1 VIARTFGRLRGD
13 VRGVTVLEFAFVI
26 PPMLFLLMGGGEI
39 VYQAY
44 VQSILDG
51 AIQKAGRDSAI
62 QGGGDRADE
71 LDGKVLT
78 MVRVVAKTAV
88 IADSK
93 RSYYA
98 SFSRMKP
105 ETFYDTNSNNRYDA
119 ATECFDDVNGNKT
132 WDADPGTTGQGGAND
147 VTLYQ
152 LKVKYD
158 RLFPVTALLGWDG
171 TKILTARTLLKNQPY
186 ASQKQTPV
194 VNTCPKP

>member
-1 VIARTFGRLRGD
+1 VSVRLLRSLHDDQRGA
-13 VRGVTVLEFAFVI
+13 TVLEFAFVI
-26 PPMLFLLMGGGEI
+26 PPLLFLLMGGGEI

-71 LDGKVLT
+71 LDGKVLA
-78 MVRVVAKTAV
+78 MVRVIAKTAV
-88 IADSK
+88 IDDSK
-93 RSYYA
+93 RAYYA

-105 ETFYDTNSNNRYDA
+105 ETFYDLNGNNRYDA

-132 WDADPGTTGQGGAND
+132 WDVDPGLTGQGGAND

-158 RLFPVTALLGWDG
+158 RLFPVTKLLGWTG
-171 TKILTARTLLKNQPY
+171 TKVLTARTLLKNQPY
-186 ASQKQTPV
+186 ASQKQTSV
-194 VNTCPKP
+194 VNTCPK